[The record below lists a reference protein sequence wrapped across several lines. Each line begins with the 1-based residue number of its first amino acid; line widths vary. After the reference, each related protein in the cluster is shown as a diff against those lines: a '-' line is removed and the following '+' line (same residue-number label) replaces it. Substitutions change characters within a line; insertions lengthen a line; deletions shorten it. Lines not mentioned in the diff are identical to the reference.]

1 MIIGSFFFRKIR
13 IVENL
18 LDNDN
23 RDIDKEKSSKAKF
36 YYTDIFFCNENVY
49 FDALKWIFE
58 NR

>member
-36 YYTDIFFCNENVY
+36 YYTDIFFYNENVY
-49 FDALKWIFE
+49 FDALK
-58 NR
+58 